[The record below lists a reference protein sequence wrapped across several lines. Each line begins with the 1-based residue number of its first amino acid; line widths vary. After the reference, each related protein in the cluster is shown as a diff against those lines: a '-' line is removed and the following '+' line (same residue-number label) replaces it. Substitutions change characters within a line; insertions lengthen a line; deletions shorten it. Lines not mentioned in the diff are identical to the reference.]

1 MQIENVK
8 FILWA
13 QDMDRAIAFW
23 KGAVGLGS
31 KLETPHWTE
40 LTHGTTIIALHA
52 GHDGSFRQT
61 DLGIQVADAESACR
75 EIAEAGGS
83 IRNPPVLRE
92 QEGIKLADVTDPE
105 GNGFAISEWVGFG
118 GDGC

>member
-1 MQIENVK
+1 MRIESVK

-31 KLETPHWTE
+31 KMESPYWTE
-40 LTHGTTIIALHA
+40 LTHGTTIVALH
-52 GHDGSFRQT
+52 GGGDGTFRQT
-61 DLGIQVADAESACR
+61 GLGLQVDDAEQACR
-75 EIAEAGGS
+75 EIEAAGGT

-92 QEGIKLADVTDPE
+92 NEGIKLADVTDPE
-105 GNGFAISEWVGFG
+105 GNGFAISEWVGF
-118 GDGC
+118 DTKS